1 MMPPPTPSP
10 HEPGVSASPRPNST
24 VRIATFSSTP
34 ATGLAMPTVPQYTP
48 RGCGSQTCR
57 NSRARILGQP
67 VTDAGGNAASSN
79 RAVSTP
85 IRNEAAT
92 VDTRCQTP
100 GAGCTPSR
108 SGTVTLP
115 VSATR
120 PRSLR
125 TRSTIITF
133 SATSLTDA
141 RNRAG
146 SAPIGSV
153 PLIGLD
159 VTRSPWRA
167 RNNSGDRDATAPQ
180 SPATYAARAGAVRSI
195 PSAKKCSG
203 LPDQAPVKRVH
214 THAW

>member
-1 MMPPPTPSP
+1 MLAALSRHSCHSASGSESMVMPPPTPRP
-10 HEPGVSASPRPNST
+10 HDPGVPASPPPNST
-24 VRIATFSSTP
+24 VRIATLSSSP
-34 ATGLAMPTVPQYTP
+34 ASGLAMPTVPQYTP
-48 RGCGSQTCR
+48 RGCGSQTRR
-57 NSRARILGQP
+57 NSRARSLGQP
-67 VTDAGGNAASSN
+67 VTEAGGNAAPSN

-85 IRNEAAT
+85 ARSVAAT

-108 SGTVTLP
+108 SGTVTVP

-141 RNRAG
+141 RSRAG

-159 VTRSPWRA
+159 VTRSSWRA
-167 RNNSGDRDATAPQ
+167 RNNSGDSDATAPHP
-180 SPATYAARAGAVRSI
+180 PAT
-195 PSAKKCSG
+195 
-203 LPDQAPVKRVH
+203 
-214 THAW
+214 